1 MISAVLNIHYDETEK
16 AKGPPWD
23 LTPYAGLS
31 ISLGPAR
38 TQFDVGGGRKKFTL
52 ILKDDST
59 SSPFNASE
67 GMKQEASISWEAQ
80 FEVPAGDDGKGG
92 EVWLPWGMFNLT
104 YRGRPVNDDGR
115 KLERDKVRQVG
126 IMMRRYVMHLSSRFF
141 LSPCSLLSIV
151 SISSYTYMVYAESQQ
166 KLLCA
171 MQDKHEYIPSL

>member
-1 MISAVLNIHYDETEK
+1 M
-16 AKGPPWD
+16 KGPPWD

-38 TQFDVGGGRKKFTL
+38 TQFDVAGVRKKFTL
-52 ILKDDST
+52 ILKDDRT

-80 FEVPAGDDGKGG
+80 FEVPTGDDGKGG

-141 LSPCSLLSIV
+141 LSPFFASFVDLFLSDLIPKW
-151 SISSYTYMVYAESQQ
+151 YM
-166 KLLCA
+166 
-171 MQDKHEYIPSL
+171 PSLNRNSLCYVGQA

>member
-1 MISAVLNIHYDETEK
+1 MIFAVLNISCDETEK
-16 AKGPPWD
+16 AKDPPWD

-38 TQFDVGGGRKKFTL
+38 TQYDVGGVRKKFTL

-59 SSPFNASE
+59 SSPLNASE
-67 GMKQEASISWEAQ
+67 GMKPEASITWEAQ

-92 EVWLPWGMFNLT
+92 QVWLPWGMFKLT

-126 IMMRRYVMHLSSRFF
+126 IMMRRYVIIF
-141 LSPCSLLSIV
+141 LLVSFYLPYFSLLTIASIP
-151 SISSYTYMVYAESQQ
+151 SYTYMVYAESQQ
-166 KLLCA
+166 KLLCYVGQA
-171 MQDKHEYIPSL
+171 

>member
-1 MISAVLNIHYDETEK
+1 M
-16 AKGPPWD
+16 
-23 LTPYAGLS
+23 TPYAGLS

-38 TQFDVGGGRKKFTL
+38 TQYDVGGVRKKFTL

-67 GMKQEASISWEAQ
+67 GMKPEASISWEAQ

-104 YRGRPVNDDGR
+104 YRGRPVKDDGR

-126 IMMRRYVMHLSSRFF
+126 IMMRRYVIIF
-141 LSPCSLLSIV
+141 LLVSFYLPGFSLLSIA
-151 SISSYTYMVYAESQQ
+151 SIPSYTYMVFAKSQQ
-166 KLLCA
+166 KLVCA
-171 MQDKHEYIPSL
+171 M

>member
-1 MISAVLNIHYDETEK
+1 MKD
-16 AKGPPWD
+16 PPWD

-31 ISLGPAR
+31 LSLGPAR
-38 TQFDVGGGRKKFTL
+38 TQFDVGGVRKKFTL

-67 GMKQEASISWEAQ
+67 GVKQEASISWEAQ
-80 FEVPAGDDGKGG
+80 FEVPAGDDEKGG

-104 YRGRPVNDDGR
+104 YRGRPANDDGR

-141 LSPCSLLSIV
+141 LSLFFACFSICFYP
-151 SISSYTYMVYAESQQ
+151 ILYLHGIRRASSETT
-166 KLLCA
+166 LCFVGQA
-171 MQDKHEYIPSL
+171 QICF